1 MDAPVDRH
9 YATIRE
15 RLEGSGNIIGPND
28 LLIAAHALAH
38 DMTLVSANVS
48 EFSRVPG
55 LGVANWLSDTE
66 PARPGEPGLTEGQPP
81 ASTGP

>member
-9 YATIRE
+9 YATIRVH
-15 RLEGSGNIIGPND
+15 LEGGGNIIGPND

-55 LGVANWLSDTE
+55 LRVVDWLSETE
-66 PARPGEPGLTEGQPP
+66 PTRPVEPGLTED
-81 ASTGP
+81 

>member
-55 LGVANWLSDTE
+55 LRVANWLSDTE

-81 ASTGP
+81 ASTRP